1 MHGLLLAG
9 LLALPMNVLAHP
21 AEQHAS
27 NVLSRR
33 GVDIESFRLPLKAKY
48 MDSEATAQKIQ
59 AMSFSKDDDYVST
72 ATKLV
77 KSTFPKSTFRVV
89 DDHYI
94 GTNGI
99 GHVHFK
105 QTAHGLDIDNSDFN
119 VNIGRDGKVFSF
131 GNSFFTGEI
140 PKENPMVKRAF
151 SDPVK
156 ALKGAVKALNLPVKS
171 DNAKP
176 KTIAGKESFEF
187 MGTTGALSAPKAN
200 LVYLQKE
207 DGTLALTWKVET
219 DVGDNWLLTYV
230 DAHNSETV
238 HNVVDYVASA
248 EYKVF
253 AWGLNDPTEGNPT
266 SIRDP
271 WTDASPYTWNSDGM
285 SKYPTT
291 RGNNAI
297 AQDNPT
303 GGSTYINNYR
313 PQSPNLIF
321 SYPWSPTATPP
332 SSYKDFSIT
341 QLFYTTNRYHD
352 LLYSFGFNEA
362 AGNFQVNNGNK
373 GGKGNDFAI
382 VNAQDGS
389 GTNNANFATPPDGSP
404 GRMRMYNWTTARPN
418 RDGCLEAG
426 IVIHEYTHGLSN
438 RLCGGPA
445 NSACLNALE
454 SGGMGEGWGDFY
466 ATAIRLK
473 PRDTKN
479 TNYSMGAW
487 AANNPKGIRAYLYST
502 NLQTNP
508 YMYTSV
514 NSLREVHQIGTVWAS
529 MLYDLMWALIEAHGG
544 TYSANPVF
552 RNGVP
557 QDGRHLSMKLVMDG
571 MALQPCNPNFVQ
583 ARDAILDA
591 DRALTNSANKCTIW
605 KAFAKR
611 GLGYGAKYDAR
622 NRTGS
627 NKLPPGC

>member
-21 AEQHAS
+21 AEHHAS

-33 GVDIESFRLPLKAKY
+33 GVDIDSFRLPLKAKY
-48 MDSEATAQKIQ
+48 MDNEAAAEKIQ
-59 AMSFSKDDDYVST
+59 ALSFTKDDDYVST

-105 QTAHGLDIDNSDFN
+105 QTAHGPDIDNSDFN
-119 VNIGRDGKVFSF
+119 VNIDRDGKVFSF

-156 ALKGAVKALNLPVKS
+156 ALKGAVKALSLPVKS
-171 DNAKP
+171 DNAKA
-176 KTIAGKESFEF
+176 KNVAGKETVEF
-187 MGTTGALSAPKAN
+187 MGTSGALSAPKAK
-200 LVYLQKE
+200 LVYLQKD
-207 DGTLALTWKVET
+207 DGTLALTWRVET
-219 DVGDNWLLTYV
+219 DVGENWLLSYV
-230 DAHNSETV
+230 DANNSETV

-271 WTDASPYTWNSDGM
+271 WTDASPYTWNSDGNT
-285 SKYPTT
+285 KYPTT

-303 GGSTYINNYR
+303 GGSQYLNNYR

-321 SYPWSPTATPP
+321 SYPWSATATPP

-341 QLFYTTNRYHD
+341 QLFYTTNRFHD

-373 GGKGNDFAI
+373 GGRGNDFAI

-426 IVIHEYTHGLSN
+426 IVIHEYAHGLSN

-445 NSACLNALE
+445 NSGCLNALE

-473 PRDTKN
+473 PRDAKN

-514 NSLREVHQIGTVWAS
+514 NSLREVHQYGTVWAT
-529 MLYDLMWALIEAHGG
+529 MLYDLMWALIEAHGN

-557 QDGRHLSMKLVMDG
+557 QDGRHLAMKLVMDG

-583 ARDAILDA
+583 ARDAIIDA

-611 GLGYGAKYDAR
+611 GLGYGAKYDSR

>member
-48 MDSEATAQKIQ
+48 MDSDAAAQKIQ

-119 VNIGRDGKVFSF
+119 VNIDRDGKVFSF

-171 DNAKP
+171 DNAKA
-176 KTIAGKESFEF
+176 KTTAGKESFEF

-207 DGTLALTWKVET
+207 DGTLALTWRVET

-248 EYKVF
+248 EFKVF

-271 WTDASPYTWNSDGM
+271 WTDSSPYTWHSDGM
-285 SKYPTT
+285 TKYPTT

-321 SYPWSPTATPP
+321 NYPWSPTATPP

-341 QLFYTTNRYHD
+341 QLFYTTNRFHD

-373 GGKGNDFAI
+373 GGRGNDFAI

-426 IVIHEYTHGLSN
+426 IVIHEYAHGLSN

-445 NSACLNALE
+445 NSGCLNALE

-473 PRDTKN
+473 PRDTKD

-514 NSLREVHQIGTVWAS
+514 NSLREVHQIGTVWAT

-557 QDGRHLSMKLVMDG
+557 QDGRHLAMKLVMDG
-571 MALQPCNPNFVQ
+571 MAIQPCNPNFVQ

-611 GLGYGAKYDAR
+611 GLGYGARYDPR

-627 NKLPPGC
+627 NRLPPGC

>member
-9 LLALPMNVLAHP
+9 LLALPMNVLAYP

>member
-230 DAHNSETV
+230 DAYNSETV

>member
-9 LLALPMNVLAHP
+9 LLALPVNVLAHP
-21 AEQHAS
+21 AEQQTS
-27 NVLSRR
+27 SVLSRR
-33 GVDIESFRLPLKAKY
+33 GVDIDSFRLPLKAKY
-48 MDSEATAQKIQ
+48 MDSEATAEKIQ
-59 AMSFSKDDDYVST
+59 ALSFSKDDDYVST

-77 KSTFPKSTFRVV
+77 KSTLPKSTFRVV

-99 GHVHFK
+99 GHVHFR
-105 QTAHGLDIDNSDFN
+105 QTAHGLDIDNADFN
-119 VNIGRDGKVFSF
+119 IDRDGKVFSF

-156 ALKGAVKALNLPVKS
+156 ALKGAVKALSLPVKS
-171 DNAKP
+171 ENAKA
-176 KTIAGKESFEF
+176 KAAQGKESFEF
-187 MGTTGALSAPKAN
+187 QGTSGALSTPKAK

-207 DGTLALTWKVET
+207 DGSLALTWRVET
-219 DVGDNWLLTYV
+219 DVGDNWLLSYV
-230 DAHNSETV
+230 DANDSEKV

-248 EYKVF
+248 EFSVF
-253 AWGLNDPTEGNPT
+253 AWGLNDPTEGAPT
-266 SIRDP
+266 TIRDP
-271 WTDASPYTWNSDGM
+271 WDTASSPFTWHSDGTN
-285 SKYPTT
+285 KYPTT

-303 GGSTYINNYR
+303 GGSGYLNNYR
-313 PQSPNLIF
+313 PQSANLIF
-321 SYPWSPTATPP
+321 KYPYSSTMTPP

-341 QLFYTTNRYHD
+341 QLFYTTNKFHD

-373 GGKGNDFAI
+373 GGRGNDFAI

-426 IVIHEYTHGLSN
+426 IVIHEYAHGLSN

-445 NSACLNALE
+445 NSSCLNALE

-473 PRDTKN
+473 SRDTHS

-487 AANNPKGIRAYLYST
+487 AANTPNGIRRYLYST
-502 NLQTNP
+502 SLQTNP
-508 YMYTSV
+508 YTYTSV
-514 NSLREVHQIGTVWAS
+514 NGMREVHGIGTVWAT
-529 MLYDLMWALIEAHGG
+529 MLYEVMWALIDAHGG
-544 TYSANPVF
+544 TWSATPVF
-552 RNGVP
+552 QNGVP
-557 QDGRHLSMKLVMDG
+557 TDGRHLAMKLVMDG
-571 MALQPCNPNFVQ
+571 MAIMPCNPNFVQ
-583 ARDAILDA
+583 ARDAIIDA
-591 DRALTNSANKCTIW
+591 DRAATNGANKCTIW

-611 GLGYGAKYDAR
+611 GLGTGAKYGTT
-622 NRTGS
+622 RTGS
-627 NKLPPGC
+627 NQIPSGC

>member
-48 MDSEATAQKIQ
+48 MDSDATAQKIQ

-171 DNAKP
+171 DNAKA
-176 KTIAGKESFEF
+176 KTAAGKESFEF

-207 DGTLALTWKVET
+207 DGSLALTWKVET

-285 SKYPTT
+285 TKYPTT

-473 PRDTKN
+473 PRDTKD

-544 TYSANPVF
+544 TYSADPVF

-557 QDGRHLSMKLVMDG
+557 QDGRHLTMKLVMDG